1 MSPDTSI
8 PISTNGDHAMPSF
21 VVKTRSLTYPVY
33 VDWGLTNKIGD
44 CIKYINYD
52 GPVYVIGDSNVL
64 NMHGA
69 YIEDCFNKAGIET
82 NTKAIPAGEINK
94 TLKVVQDLYGW
105 LSEKRCER
113 GHLIVAVG
121 GGMIGDL
128 VGFVSATFLRGIRFV
143 QMPTSLAAM
152 VDASIGGKTGVNLEV
167 GKNLVG
173 AFYQPRMVVA
183 DLDYLQSL
191 PKRELASGWAEAIK
205 HGLILDE
212 SLFHIFENKIK
223 ELLRLEPS
231 ITAEVVRRS
240 MEIKGDIV
248 AQDETETE
256 GLRILLNYG
265 HTVGHALEAATG
277 YSSLLH
283 GEAVSIGMV
292 AAGKIGLRMG
302 LLDSEALDRYTNVL
316 EQFGLPTSIS
326 DVDHNKVLDAMSLD
340 KKSASGQISW
350 VLLNAIG
357 DAMTSREVPG
367 ELVVSVVKETC
378 S

>member
-113 GHLIVAVG
+113 GHLVVAVG

>member
-378 S
+378 N

>member
-8 PISTNGDHAMPSF
+8 PLSTNGDHAMPSF

-33 VDWGLTNKIGD
+33 VDWGLTNKIDD

-378 S
+378 N

>member
-33 VDWGLTNKIGD
+33 VDWGLTSKIGD
-44 CIKYINYD
+44 CMEYINYD
-52 GPVYVIGDSNVL
+52 GPVYIIGDSNVL
-64 NMHGA
+64 NIHGA
-69 YIEDCFNKAGIET
+69 YIENCFNKAGIET
-82 NTKAIPAGEINK
+82 NTKSIPAGEINK

-105 LSEKRCER
+105 LSEQRCER
-113 GHLIVAVG
+113 GHLVVAVG

-212 SLFHIFENKIK
+212 SLFHLFEHEIE

-240 MEIKGDIV
+240 MEIKGGIV

-302 LLDSEALDRYTNVL
+302 LLDSEALDRYTRVL
-316 EQFGLPTSIS
+316 EQFGLPISIS

-340 KKSASGQISW
+340 KKSASGRISW

-357 DAMTSREVPG
+357 DAMTSREVPD